1 MEFRQCYIILIG
13 QIIQILQQV
22 DAEHQ
27 FKLIGFISV
36 LPLVIVRSDQ
46 LLQLFPRHNPLD
58 PFQKHFLVRADF
70 FQFVVQKR
78 YAHLLVHIF
87 IIAHSCPIFNAFVLR
102 GGALIHRFSL

>member
-1 MEFRQCYIILIG
+1 M
-13 QIIQILQQV
+13 

-27 FKLIGFISV
+27 FKLVGFISV
-36 LPLVIVRSDQ
+36 LSLVIVRSDQ

-58 PFQKHFLVRADF
+58 PFQKYFLVRADF

-78 YAHLLVHIF
+78 HAHLLVHAF

-102 GGALIHRFSL
+102 GGALIHRFAL